1 MIFTDD
7 VTGCSNVATEGV
19 IIVNAVP
26 TLTTGAIE
34 CDEATSTFSV
44 EYTTDAGATV
54 TSSLGD
60 VNAST
65 VSNIANDQ
73 EVVITASIGG
83 CPSVTETVST
93 DDCKEV
99 IIDISNGVS
108 PNGDGMNDFL
118 EITNLDAY
126 PGNSL
131 SIYNRWGDKV
141 YQLSPYNNEW
151 NGQNNV
157 GGIGG
162 EELPA
167 GTYFYILELDED
179 QDPIKGYIELKR

>member
-1 MIFTDD
+1 
-7 VTGCSNVATEGV
+7 
-19 IIVNAVP
+19 
-26 TLTTGAIE
+26 
-34 CDEATSTFSV
+34 
-44 EYTTDAGATV
+44 
-54 TSSLGD
+54 
-60 VNAST
+60 
-65 VSNIANDQ
+65 
-73 EVVITASIGG
+73 
-83 CPSVTETVST
+83 
-93 DDCKEV
+93 V